1 MNFDL
6 AVLGAGTMGVGLA
19 ALATG
24 SGLPVLLVETDDN
37 RRAAAAGAVRAQVR
51 TARMLGKLPRD
62 GVTGA
67 LTVAADPAGVAAAAA
82 VVESVT
88 ENPALKADLLAT
100 VSALVAPDTL
110 ITTNTSAIPVGELAA
125 AVKQPAWLVGTHF
138 MNPPYLI
145 TGVEVVRGPD
155 TGDAAMAAVADLLAA
170 LGREPV
176 VVGDGP
182 GFVSNRIL
190 MRMIN
195 DAARLTEEGRAT
207 PDAVDAVFTGCLG
220 HRMGPLATADLIGLD
235 NVVDTLNVLLDRTHD
250 EAYRPCATLT
260 GAVAAGRLGRKTGH
274 GIHDYGGTM

>member
-1 MNFDL
+1 M
-6 AVLGAGTMGVGLA
+6 
-19 ALATG
+19 
-24 SGLPVLLVETDDN
+24 
-37 RRAAAAGAVRAQVR
+37 
-51 TARMLGKLPRD
+51 
-62 GVTGA
+62 

-125 AVKQPAWLVGTHF
+125 AVRQPAWLVGTHF

-145 TGVEVVRGPD
+145 RGVEVVRGPD
-155 TGDAAMAAVADLLAA
+155 TGDAAMAAVVDLLAA

-207 PDAVDAVFTGCLG
+207 PEAVDAVFTGCLG

-235 NVVDTLNVLLDRTHD
+235 NVVDTLHVLLERTRD

-274 GIHDYGGTM
+274 GIHDYGGTTP